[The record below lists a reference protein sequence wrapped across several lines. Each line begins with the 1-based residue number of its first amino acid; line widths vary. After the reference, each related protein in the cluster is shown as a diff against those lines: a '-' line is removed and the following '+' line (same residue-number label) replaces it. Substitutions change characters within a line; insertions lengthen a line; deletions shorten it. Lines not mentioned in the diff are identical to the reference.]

1 MGIFVSD
8 LLITQKQFKKTY
20 EKSIEAFSIVCGACS
35 FGYSHCSSSGYVERQ
50 DCRCGNNEPLIGATV
65 SVKGSTEGSVTD
77 IDGVFSLKITTS
89 GATVEFKYL
98 GYKTKTMKI
107 TQKGT
112 VDLGTVSMEADSHVL
127 SDVVVTSSIAV
138 ARKTPVAVSSVAM
151 DFIEE
156 KLGTQEFPEILKS

>member
-1 MGIFVSD
+1 M
-8 LLITQKQFKKTY
+8 
-20 EKSIEAFSIVCGACS
+20 
-35 FGYSHCSSSGYVERQ
+35 
-50 DCRCGNNEPLIGATV
+50 
-65 SVKGSTEGSVTD
+65 
-77 IDGVFSLKITTS
+77 FSLKITTS
-89 GATVEFKYL
+89 GTTVEFKYL

-127 SDVVVTSSIAV
+127 NDVVVTSSIAV

-156 KLGTQEFPEILKS
+156 KLGTQEFPEILKSTPVCMPIKMVVVTVTLKSICVDSVMRILL